1 MSKTNREWHEQNRMP
16 RNPTTEQRLAWH
28 LAHAQACQCRPI
40 PASLLKLLE
49 TRGAT
54 QSTHD

>member
-16 RNPTTEQRLAWH
+16 RNPTLEQRLAWH

-49 TRGAT
+49 TRGIP